1 VRVDLHCSPL
11 GKQVIDKYLAITA
24 RNNLVTIRREFT
36 APDTK
41 LAEGG

>member
-1 VRVDLHCSPL
+1 MSQDNSLA
-11 GKQVIDKYLAITA
+11 KYLAITA
-24 RNNLVTIRREFT
+24 CNDLVTIRGEFT

>member
-1 VRVDLHCSPL
+1 MNLDNSLAEYP
-11 GKQVIDKYLAITA
+11 AITT
-24 RNNLVTIRREFT
+24 RNDLVTIRGEFT

>member
-1 VRVDLHCSPL
+1 MSQDNLRA
-11 GKQVIDKYLAITA
+11 KYLAITP
-24 RNNLVTIRREFT
+24 RNNLVTIRGEFT